1 MTKTVTVDFL
11 YKNELFDQ
19 LQLWMIIPPA
29 IQSVYEMS
37 TIPVQVTEIPTGEQ
51 LAYYILNKNE
61 YLHLNY
67 EVELYSTKNE
77 KKTLTEEERN
87 FYLRNT
93 MLSPI
98 NKEMTKLAQ
107 EITFQQENAK
117 EKARTIF
124 HYIVKNYR
132 YVYPPSCRGVKSFL
146 ELKEGDCGEFS
157 FLFTA
162 LCRALNI
169 PARTVVGS
177 WAYGEMNAHVWNE
190 FFIEGKGWIPVD
202 TSMAYMQKKRPWSFL
217 GSSIKTIYWK
227 KYFGKTEGQRVVFSK
242 DAEIKL
248 LPEYKDDEEAIIAAP
263 MNINGENFGWGQ
275 QTLNGCAPYLQPIY
289 IKFQLHNDL
298 AFSLDTSHVL
308 GTWKIREQG
317 LEQFL
322 AVLKKPSFFNGSVT
336 MLLNFVFQNFYLAVT
351 YKLTF
356 ILFFLCYILRGNRI
370 IVFSIMLLFMI
381 LSLLATLDGK

>member
-11 YKNELFDQ
+11 YKNELFNQ

-61 YLHLNY
+61 YLHLDY

-77 KKTLTEEERN
+77 KKTLTEEERD

-117 EKARTIF
+117 EKARAIF

-275 QTLNGCAPYLQPIY
+275 QSLNGCAPYLQPIY
-289 IKFQLHNDL
+289 IKFELNE
-298 AFSLDTSHVL
+298 SHSTLSVVQVM
-308 GTWKIREQG
+308 GTWTIQEHGFKQ
-317 LEQFL
+317 LL
-322 AVLKKPSFFNGSVT
+322 AVLKKPSLIIAIVA
-336 MLLNFVFQNFYLAVT
+336 MLLNFIVQNFYLEVT
-351 YKLTF
+351 FKLSF
-356 ILFFLCYILRGNRI
+356 ILFLLCFILRMERMI
-370 IVFSIMLLFMI
+370 IFSIMLLFMS
-381 LSLLATLDGK
+381 LSLFSTLDGR